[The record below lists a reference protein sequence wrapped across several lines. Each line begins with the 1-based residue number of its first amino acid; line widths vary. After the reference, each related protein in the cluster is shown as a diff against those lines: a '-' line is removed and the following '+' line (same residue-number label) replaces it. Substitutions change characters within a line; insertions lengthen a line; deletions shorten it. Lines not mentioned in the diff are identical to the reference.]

1 MTWWQ
6 TIPTF
11 AVAAALILLPGAA
24 ILAGAGVR
32 RLNLLALSAPVSF
45 TIASCFAVLA
55 PFVGLDYTP
64 AGYLLVSGVV
74 ALSLVGARVV
84 LGRRR
89 DSTSVGYDSTP
100 GGWPRLGGNSAL
112 GKDELGRMGALLA
125 VPVGMCIAA
134 SVITTRFVLG
144 FGRPEH
150 FSQTFDNIYHLN
162 AVKHIVET
170 SNGSSLTV
178 GNLTDT
184 SSGFYPAGMHDM
196 FAMIQ
201 VLSGSPVTVAMN
213 AGTIIVGAIVWP
225 IGCMFLISRMIGYRP
240 IPILVTGAVAG
251 SFSAFPYLMVAFGV
265 LYPYH
270 TAIALLP
277 VALGLSVEC
286 LRMSRVRPSSIW
298 APLIALAAVL
308 PGLVLTHPSIL
319 IALLGFTAP
328 VVLARLVDSYRK
340 FSRGL
345 EPRRTTVVWALL
357 TGLYAAGTLAAWSIL
372 RPGLGAAPWTPFQSN
387 ARAIGEV
394 LSSAP
399 MGTTAAWV
407 LLPLTIMG
415 IYVVSRRMST
425 HWWLLGIY
433 VVGALLYVVVS
444 SWAPGALRTFVAGVW
459 YNDSFRLAALLPV
472 VSLPL
477 IVLGADWLIQRIRA
491 ALEKSREPNTDG
503 VTQQSRIGTLRG
515 TSARVVPWLVVP
527 ILAFG
532 SQGGTL
538 AQVQGRLTEVF
549 AQGQSAALVDSSE
562 VFILEQ
568 VAGIVPED
576 NVVVADPLTGGS
588 LVYTL
593 GDRRTIAPHV
603 FGERSSEEQYLLDHW
618 DEAAYNSKVCPL
630 IRQFKAFYALDFGTE
645 TVIPTE
651 DSFPGLDDLPSDQAP
666 DIEVVLER
674 GDARL
679 VRTTACG

>member
-1 MTWWQ
+1 VTWWE

-11 AVAAALILLPGAA
+11 AVAVVLIFLPGAA

-32 RLNLLALSAPVSF
+32 RLNLAALAAPVSF
-45 TIASCFAVLA
+45 TVASCLAVAA
-55 PFVGLDYTP
+55 PFVGLRYTP
-64 AGYLLVSGVV
+64 TLYLVVCGVF
-74 ALSLVGARVV
+74 ALGVLGARVAY
-84 LGRRR
+84 RRR
-89 DSTSVGYDSTP
+89 YAAGRAGDDGTYRGMA
-100 GGWPRLGGNSAL
+100 RLGGNEAL
-112 GKDELGRMGALLA
+112 SPGELGRWGAVLALPVALA
-125 VPVGMCIAA
+125 VAA
-134 SVITTRFVLG
+134 SVITARYVSG

-162 AVKHIVET
+162 AVKHIVAT
-170 SNGSSLTV
+170 DNGSSLSV
-178 GNLTDT
+178 GNLTDV

-201 VLSGSPVTVAMN
+201 ILSTSPVTVAMN
-213 AGTIIVGAIVWP
+213 AGTIVVGALVWP
-225 IGCMFLISRMIGYRP
+225 LGCMFLISRLVGYRP
-240 IPILVTGAVAG
+240 IPLLITGAVAG

-277 VALGLSVEC
+277 VALGLAVEA
-286 LRMSRVRPSSIW
+286 LGVSRVQPTSIW

-308 PGLVLTHPSIL
+308 PGLALTHPSMVV
-319 IALLGFTAP
+319 ALLGFAAP
-328 VVLARLVDSYRK
+328 AVLARFVVSYRN
-340 FSRGL
+340 FRSGL
-345 EPRRTTVVWALL
+345 EPRRMTLVWAGI
-357 TGLYAAGTLAAWSIL
+357 TAAYAVGTLTAWSVL

-407 LLPLTIMG
+407 LLPLTIIG
-415 IYVVSRRMST
+415 LYVVSRRMVT

-433 VVGALLYVVVS
+433 LVGALLYIIVS

-459 YNDSFRLAALLPV
+459 YNDSFRLAALLPI

-477 IVLGADWLIQRIRA
+477 IVLGAEWLIGRLRSVLVTRRVSDA
-491 ALEKSREPNTDG
+491 GHATRE
-503 VTQQSRIGTLRG
+503 R
-515 TSARVVPWLVVP
+515 RVVGLRRWTAGAVPWVAVP
-527 ILAFG
+527 LIALG

-538 AQVQGRLTEVF
+538 APVQDRLSEVF
-549 AQGQSAALVDSSE
+549 AQGRSSALVDTRELS
-562 VFILEQ
+562 VIEQ
-568 VAGIVPED
+568 VASIVPDD
-576 NVVVADPLTGGS
+576 NAVVADPLTGGS
-588 LVYTL
+588 LVYAL

-603 FGERSSEEQYLLDHW
+603 FGERSTEEQYLLDHW
-618 DEAAYNSKVCPL
+618 DEAAYNAEVCPL
-630 IRQFKAFYALDFGTE
+630 IREFKAYYALDFGDA

-651 DSFPGLDDLPSDQAP
+651 DSFPGLDDLSLDLAP
-666 DIEVVLER
+666 GIETVLQR
-674 GDARL
+674 GDAKL